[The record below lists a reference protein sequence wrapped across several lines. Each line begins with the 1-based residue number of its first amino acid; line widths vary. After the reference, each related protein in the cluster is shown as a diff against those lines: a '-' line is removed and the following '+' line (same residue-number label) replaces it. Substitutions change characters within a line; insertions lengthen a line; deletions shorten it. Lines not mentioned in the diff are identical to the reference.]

1 MAAMEKRPGV
11 LGAIPVHR
19 RRESYAEHRW
29 HLMDVN
35 RYPHEQDVFDGDLT
49 ALIRDYIIPGHIPAE
64 PLLGADDQ
72 VVTVGSCFARELRT
86 YLTEGGFASGNF
98 WVPEGLNN
106 TYAILDFVS
115 WVVTGE
121 ETAGGFRYDRLE
133 SGEIAEWKPEQ
144 ERAEYE
150 DAVAN
155 AGAFV
160 FTFGLAEVWED
171 KETGGVFWRG
181 VPESIFDS
189 DRHIF
194 RLTSVEENEANI
206 LRTIELV
213 RTINKTAPIVL
224 TLSPVPLGATF
235 RGISCMTADA
245 VSKSTLRVALD
256 RVMSTEPA
264 GVFYWPSF
272 EVVRWAGSHLN
283 WRAYGIP
290 DNKPHHVS
298 RYLVAKI
305 IDAFVEAFY
314 TPAALA
320 QVRAARPQKI
330 ERAPSGL
337 QGYAQRLDYLRKVAQ
352 RKALSQSELARATRK
367 LQLRLLGR

>member
-1 MAAMEKRPGV
+1 M
-11 LGAIPVHR
+11 HR

-35 RYPHEQDVFDGDLT
+35 RYPNRQDVFDGDLS
-49 ALIRDYIIPGHIPAE
+49 ALIRDYVIPGHIPTE

-72 VVTVGSCFARELRT
+72 VVAVGSCFARELRK
-86 YLTEGGFASGNF
+86 YLAEAGFASGHF

-106 TYAILDFVS
+106 TFAILDFVS
-115 WVVTGE
+115 WIVTGE
-121 ETAGGFRYDRLE
+121 ETAGGFRYDRLP

-144 ERAEYE
+144 ERVDYQ
-150 DAVAN
+150 DALAT
-155 AGAFV
+155 AGVFV

-181 VPESIFDS
+181 VPESIFDG
-189 DRHIF
+189 DRHVF

-206 LRTIELV
+206 LRTIQLL
-213 RTINKTAPIVL
+213 RTVNATAPIVL

-256 RVMSTEPA
+256 RVMATGPA
-264 GVFYWPSF
+264 GVYYWPSF
-272 EVVRWAGSHLN
+272 EVVRWAGGHLD

-320 QVRAARPQKI
+320 QVRSTHPRKI
-330 ERAPSGL
+330 ERAPFGL
-337 QGYAQRLDYLRKVAQ
+337 QRHVQRLAYLANARRK
-352 RKALSQSELARATRK
+352 KILKSDFARATRRR
-367 LQLRLLGR
+367 QLRLLGR

>member
-1 MAAMEKRPGV
+1 METRRPGV
-11 LGAIPVHR
+11 IGAIPVHR

-35 RYPHEQDVFDGDLT
+35 KYPNEQDVFDGDLSR
-49 ALIRDYIIPGHIPAE
+49 LIADYIIPGHVPAE
-64 PLLGADDQ
+64 PLLGADDK
-72 VVTVGSCFARELRT
+72 VVTLGSCFARELRK
-86 YLTEGGFASGNF
+86 YLTEGGFESGNF

-115 WVVTGE
+115 WIVTGE
-121 ETAGGFRYDRLE
+121 ETGGGFRYDRLE

-144 ERAEYE
+144 ERSEYL

-171 KETGGVFWRG
+171 RETGGVFWRG
-181 VPESIFDS
+181 VPESIFDA
-189 DRHIF
+189 DRHVF
-194 RLTSVEENEANI
+194 RLTSVEENETNI
-206 LRTIELV
+206 ARMIELV
-213 RTINKTAPIVL
+213 RSVNASAPIVL

-235 RGISCMTADA
+235 RGISCMTADC

-256 RVMSTEPA
+256 RVMATEPSD
-264 GVFYWPSF
+264 VYYWPSF
-272 EVVRWAGSHLN
+272 EVVRWAGAHLQ

-290 DNKPHHVS
+290 DDRPHHVS

-320 QVRAARPQKI
+320 QVRASRPQR
-330 ERAPSGL
+330 EQRAPTGL
-337 QGYAQRLDYLRKVAQ
+337 QGYAQRLRYLADRRREKIF
-352 RKALSQSELARATRK
+352 SQSELARTTRR
-367 LQLRLLGR
+367 LQLKLLGRS